1 MEFMEHKGAKTI
13 MNLNKRTPN
22 LAESRL
28 VAENITIR
36 RGNRMVISNASL
48 HIKPG
53 EILAILGPNG
63 AGKSTLL
70 KALLGF
76 IPTNEGKISIQGRD
90 LEKIPLGERAGYLA
104 YVPQRSEL
112 KANITVSEVVS
123 MGRFVHRGGK
133 LGLNAHDYEAIFS
146 AMTHT
151 DIKNLAQRLFSTL
164 SGGEQARVLI
174 ARALATEAPILLL
187 DEPTASLDIPHAM
200 DCLFCLR
207 LLANRG
213 KGILIVMHDLN
224 QAREWT
230 DRALLINHGQVVHCG
245 LSPEVIINSH
255 VAPTYGVELIAGG
268 AYGFRRISAPISEYS
283 SDISCGK
290 SLT

>member
-1 MEFMEHKGAKTI
+1 
-13 MNLNKRTPN
+13 MNLHECPPN
-22 LAESRL
+22 FDKALLFAES
-28 VAENITIR
+28 ITVR
-36 RGNRMVISNASL
+36 RGSGNRMVINNASL
-48 HIKPG
+48 HINSG
-53 EILAILGPNG
+53 EILAVLGPNG

-76 IPTNEGKISIQGRD
+76 IPINEGKIGIQGHD
-90 LEKIPLGERAGYLA
+90 GKKISPSERARYLA

-112 KANITVSEVVS
+112 QANLTVSEVVS

-133 LGLNAHDYEAIFS
+133 LGLNTHDDEAISS
-146 AMTHT
+146 AMTIT
-151 DIKNLAQRLFSTL
+151 DTKNLAQRLFSTL

-187 DEPTASLDIPHAM
+187 DEPTASLDIPHAL

-207 LLANRG
+207 LLAKSG
-213 KGILIVMHDLN
+213 KGIMVVMHDLN

-230 DRALLINHGQVVHCG
+230 DRALLINQGCVVHYG
-245 LSPEVIINSH
+245 LSSEVINNAQ

-268 AYGFRRISAPISEYS
+268 AYGFRRLPPTNKNLSLDLSCRKPLT
-283 SDISCGK
+283 SD
-290 SLT
+290 

>member
-1 MEFMEHKGAKTI
+1 MSFNECP
-13 MNLNKRTPN
+13 PN
-22 LAESRL
+22 LAKCLL
-28 VAENITIR
+28 VAENIAISR
-36 RGNRMVISNASL
+36 SNRVVISNASL
-48 HIKPG
+48 HVMPG

-76 IPTNEGKISIQGRD
+76 IPLSEGRISIQGRD
-90 LEKIPLGERAGYLA
+90 LEKISLGERAGYLA

-123 MGRFVHRGGK
+123 MGRFAHRGGK

-146 AMTHT
+146 AMTVT
-151 DIKNLAQRLFSTL
+151 DTKNLAQRLFSTL

-207 LLANRG
+207 LLANAG
-213 KGILIVMHDLN
+213 KGVLVVMHDLN

-230 DRALLINHGQVVHCG
+230 DRALLINQGRVVHCG
-245 LSPEVIINSH
+245 PSSEVIINSH
-255 VAPTYGVELIAGG
+255 VAPIYGVELIAGG
-268 AYGFRRISAPISEYS
+268 AYGFRRIPP
-283 SDISCGK
+283 
-290 SLT
+290 TH